1 MINRQEFKHKLRM
14 ETMCGAQHDGW
25 TCGTCFLTMSDTLTN
40 SDWQNLLL
48 YRGDYKEEDLNNLPK
63 DKRKSMNKIW
73 GLIKNG

>member
-14 ETMCGAQHDGW
+14 ETMCGIQYTGW
-25 TCGTCFLTMSDTLTN
+25 SCGTCFFTMSETLTN

-48 YRGDYKEEDLNNLPK
+48 YRGDYKEDDLNNLPK
-63 DKRKSMNKIW
+63 NKKESINKIW

>member
-14 ETMCGAQHDGW
+14 ETMCGIQYTGW
-25 TCGTCFLTMSDTLTN
+25 SCGTCFLTMSDTLTN

-63 DKRKSMNKIW
+63 NKKKSINKIW

>member
-14 ETMCGAQHDGW
+14 ETMCGSQHDGW

-48 YRGDYKEEDLNNLPK
+48 YRGDYKEDDLNNLPK